1 MANKKKA
8 APREPQKPMT
18 EKSAMPQ
25 EPALPPPDNPL
36 LRSNELE
43 AGRGLNSRQMALKR
57 LEAIRQTQE
66 MPTEEEEPP
75 TTEEE
80 PPSTAQE

>member
-1 MANKKKA
+1 MATKKKA
-8 APREPQKPMT
+8 APQKPQKPTT
-18 EKSAMPQ
+18 EKAAMPQ

-36 LRSNELE
+36 LRSNEFDAE
-43 AGRGLNSRQMALKR
+43 RGLNSRQMALKR

-75 TTEEE
+75 D
-80 PPSTAQE
+80 TAQK

>member
-1 MANKKKA
+1 MATKKKA
-8 APREPQKPMT
+8 APQEPQKPTT

-25 EPALPPPDNPL
+25 EPAWPPPDNPL
-36 LRSNELE
+36 LRSNKLE
-43 AGRGLNSRQMALKR
+43 AGRGLNSRQMAMKR

-80 PPSTAQE
+80 PPTTAQE